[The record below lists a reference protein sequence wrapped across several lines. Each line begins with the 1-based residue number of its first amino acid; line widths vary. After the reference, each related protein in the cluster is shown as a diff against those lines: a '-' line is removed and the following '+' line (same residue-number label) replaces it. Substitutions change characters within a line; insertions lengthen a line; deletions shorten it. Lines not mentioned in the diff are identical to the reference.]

1 MRNGAHD
8 RQWDRGG
15 RALALVAALLL
26 VAGVLTV
33 PTAAQAAPGDVGV
46 EAFSHAGTSTPTG
59 TKRAE
64 SVLWFND
71 GLWWGNL
78 WDTRTGDF
86 HIFRFD
92 ATARTWVDTGVT
104 TETRANTHHDVLWD
118 GTTLSIASHMFVSD
132 GVAAV
137 SGTPS
142 TLRQYSYN
150 TSTNTYAL
158 RSPSTQIN
166 NMRTESLVIDKDTQG
181 QLWATWQQGNQIF
194 VNNTETDG
202 RTWGTPFALPGG
214 AVSQDDTAGLIAFRG
229 RMGIMWSRQ
238 TGSSSDG
245 FYWSVH
251 VDGASRTSWSAPVG
265 AATGTEVGDDHLNL
279 KWLDASGGRVFAAV
293 KTSLDSATQPL
304 LLLLAMDS
312 TGSWSRSTIATVSE
326 CPNRVILLIDER
338 AQLLRAFAT
347 YPKPSGTTNAGAC
360 TSSGGAIYEKSTP
373 LNNINFTAK
382 TARIVDA
389 DRYVH
394 NVSSTKQN
402 LNNSRTD
409 GASTTNSGLMIMADV
424 NATLTYWYHYE
435 SGGDAPPPADTT
447 PPDTTI
453 TAGPSGTVTATDAT
467 FEFAASEN
475 GSTFECRLDSAA
487 FAPCTSPKTYDGL
500 ATGSHTF
507 EVRATDGSDNEDPTP
522 ATRSWTIGTVPIPT
536 GGIAR
541 SSFSSATTA
550 AAGDLSIPKPSGV
563 VAGDVLVSC
572 VALTGGSIS
581 AAPTGW
587 TLMPGTPPAVS
598 NPRVYG
604 YYKVASGAEP
614 TDYRWTASSAGGGAI
629 ARYSGALGLDTTVVP
644 ASGAAAAS
652 GTVGQVTTTTAN
664 AMLVGCMG
672 VNSGSVTLSSPSGM
686 AEVAETGA
694 RRFELADG
702 LQPTAGPS
710 GAKTWTFS
718 SSREWGGW
726 LLALRP
732 R

>member
-1 MRNGAHD
+1 M
-8 RQWDRGG
+8 
-15 RALALVAALLL
+15 AALLL

-46 EAFSHAGTSTPTG
+46 EAFSHTGTSTPTG

-92 ATARTWVDTGVT
+92 ATARTWVDTGVA

-118 GTTLSIASHMFVSD
+118 GTTLSVASHMFVAD
-132 GVAAV
+132 GSAAV

-142 TLRQYSYN
+142 TLRQYGYN
-150 TSTNTYAL
+150 ATTNTYTL

-181 QLWATWQQGNQIF
+181 RLWATWQQGNQIH
-194 VNNTETDG
+194 VNNTDTDG
-202 RTWGTPFALPGG
+202 RTWGTPFELPGG
-214 AVSQDDTAGLIAFRG
+214 GVSVDDTSALIAFGG
-229 RMGIMWSRQ
+229 RVGVMWSRQ

-251 VDGASRTSWSAPVG
+251 ADGASRTSWSTPVG
-265 AATGTEVGDDHLNL
+265 VATGTGTGDDHLNL
-279 KWLDASGGRVFAAV
+279 KWLDSSGGRVFAAV
-293 KTSLDSATQPL
+293 KTSFSNSTQPL
-304 LLLLAMDS
+304 LQLLAMNS

-338 AQLLRAFAT
+338 AQRLRTFAS

-360 TSSGGAIYEKSTP
+360 SSSGGAIYEKSTP
-373 LNNINFTAK
+373 LDDIDFTTAK
-382 TARIVDA
+382 TPRIVDA

-409 GASTTNSGLMIMADV
+409 GASTRNSGLMIIADV

-435 SGGDAPPPADTT
+435 SGGDAPPPGDTT

-453 TAGPSGTVTATDAT
+453 TAGPSGTVTATDAA
-467 FEFAASEN
+467 FGFSASET

-487 FAPCTSPKTYDGL
+487 FAPCTSPKTYNGL

-507 EVRATDGSDNEDPTP
+507 EVRARDGAGILDPTP
-522 ATRSWTIGTVPIPT
+522 ASRTWTIGTAPIPT
-536 GGIAR
+536 GGIVR
-541 SSFSSATTA
+541 SSFSTATTA
-550 AAGDLSIPKPSGV
+550 TTGDLSIPKPSGV
-563 VAGDVLVSC
+563 AAGDVLVSC
-572 VALTGGSIS
+572 VAITGGSIS
-581 AAPTGW
+581 AAPPGW
-587 TLMPGTPPAVS
+587 TLMPGTPPAVA
-598 NPRVYG
+598 NPRV
-604 YYKVASGAEP
+604 
-614 TDYRWTASSAGGGAI
+614 
-629 ARYSGALGLDTTVVP
+629 
-644 ASGAAAAS
+644 
-652 GTVGQVTTTTAN
+652 
-664 AMLVGCMG
+664 
-672 VNSGSVTLSSPSGM
+672 
-686 AEVAETGA
+686 
-694 RRFELADG
+694 
-702 LQPTAGPS
+702 
-710 GAKTWTFS
+710 
-718 SSREWGGW
+718 
-726 LLALRP
+726 
-732 R
+732 